1 MCRRITLALLGM
13 LLMSAAPAFGQDNPG
28 GPGPGGGPGG
38 PPGGPPDFAQMRQ
51 RMEERLKERLGA
63 TDDQW
68 PALRAK
74 IEAVQQLQRE
84 LHPRP
89 PFGPGGPRGNG
100 GPGNRGGP
108 NGNVRGGPGGP
119 NSDARGGPDGPGP
132 GGGPPDDPAN
142 MGPGGPGGP
151 TANSTLLKAVD
162 ELNKLLRT
170 EDAKPDDIKAA
181 IAKLRDE
188 RANVKTELTKA
199 QTDLQSVVST
209 RQEAI
214 LLTMGILE

>member
-1 MCRRITLALLGM
+1 
-13 LLMSAAPAFGQDNPG
+13 
-28 GPGPGGGPGG
+28 
-38 PPGGPPDFAQMRQ
+38 
-51 RMEERLKERLGA
+51 MEERLKERLGT

-89 PFGPGGPRGNG
+89 PFGPGGPRGNF

-108 NGNVRGGPGGP
+108 NGNARGGPGGPGGP
-119 NSDARGGPDGPGP
+119 NSNARGGPDGPGP

-151 TANSTLLKAVD
+151 TDNSALQKAVD
-162 ELNKLLRT
+162 ELSKLLRT

-181 IAKLRDE
+181 IAKVRDE

>member
-1 MCRRITLALLGM
+1 
-13 LLMSAAPAFGQDNPG
+13 
-28 GPGPGGGPGG
+28 
-38 PPGGPPDFAQMRQ
+38 MRQ